1 AVSYYTRGSEVGNRC
16 GARSTCPTQGSIGP
30 SMGGALPSWE
40 DSTKG
45 GEEKVR
51 PGVRTLGRALR
62 IEVHRHTTRM
72 PWHTRVDT
80 LSMKSPCTH
89 RGCRDLVFASVED
102 VTEKL
107 PTFLLVDILGCG
119 FDWNAVADQLS
130 THFQYCS

>member
-1 AVSYYTRGSEVGNRC
+1 MTNKVVEAAKRSCETQPNEVNSHNSLRV
-16 GARSTCPTQGSIGP
+16 ARYV
-30 SMGGALPSWE
+30 
-40 DSTKG
+40 KG
-45 GEEKVR
+45 Y
-51 PGVRTLGRALR
+51 
-62 IEVHRHTTRM
+62 
-72 PWHTRVDT
+72 TRVDT

>member
-1 AVSYYTRGSEVGNRC
+1 GGQLNTITNKVVEAAKRSCETPPNEVNRHNSRRAARYVKGYTRVY
-16 GARSTCPTQGSIGP
+16 
-30 SMGGALPSWE
+30 
-40 DSTKG
+40 
-45 GEEKVR
+45 
-51 PGVRTLGRALR
+51 
-62 IEVHRHTTRM
+62 
-72 PWHTRVDT
+72 T

>member
-1 AVSYYTRGSEVGNRC
+1 MRRTMVGLVFSESPPKKKRNHHRDLRNRTFSGLNTLEDGMRELPITSKLIINVDCSAVHKL
-16 GARSTCPTQGSIGP
+16 CPTGY
-30 SMGGALPSWE
+30 
-40 DSTKG
+40 
-45 GEEKVR
+45 
-51 PGVRTLGRALR
+51 
-62 IEVHRHTTRM
+62 
-72 PWHTRVDT
+72 TRVDT

>member
-1 AVSYYTRGSEVGNRC
+1 MV
-16 GARSTCPTQGSIGP
+16 PTQVSDRGQSGIN
-30 SMGGALPSWE
+30 LSWHICAKLIFE
-40 DSTKG
+40 PGCTAHFGRRLKCVKG
-45 GEEKVR
+45 Y
-51 PGVRTLGRALR
+51 
-62 IEVHRHTTRM
+62 
-72 PWHTRVDT
+72 TRVDT

>member
-1 AVSYYTRGSEVGNRC
+1 KLASQRY
-16 GARSTCPTQGSIGP
+16 CP
-30 SMGGALPSWE
+30 
-40 DSTKG
+40 DSTRNPLTAKRKRKKPPNEVNSHTYSRRHPRCVKG
-45 GEEKVR
+45 Y
-51 PGVRTLGRALR
+51 
-62 IEVHRHTTRM
+62 
-72 PWHTRVDT
+72 TRVDT

>member
-1 AVSYYTRGSEVGNRC
+1 MTMLISGPRVRIDVLLLTSFGGFLQIHMAVQPSLFVLLPKCTTWSNDELCQRGY
-16 GARSTCPTQGSIGP
+16 
-30 SMGGALPSWE
+30 
-40 DSTKG
+40 
-45 GEEKVR
+45 
-51 PGVRTLGRALR
+51 
-62 IEVHRHTTRM
+62 
-72 PWHTRVDT
+72 TRVDT